1 LDWARN
7 YEIHIEDDDWRG
19 AADLAAFRQGF
30 LAKAINA
37 WAGRPREDLAL
48 CVVASVLDQACPEDD
63 PFPRWDLSF
72 VARWAR
78 RLRAQVEAAD
88 MQAAVLGEVMRI
100 LEEAAEHRY
109 AGTDAEEARRR
120 VLESALE
127 TYLPRSSVGAEDW
140 DYEGLRG
147 WGEVLGLRIPVQ
159 QWQRVETDD
168 SPEDGEASDYEASR
182 RQEVRTWLEARLPD
196 ATAKLSPAEVV
207 RAVVRREAARLLDA
221 IQREQQDSYR
231 PLALTMENAFALGVA
246 DSDLATAVRRRRDA
260 IQADLARQIVETGS
274 SQSDDDFR
282 NGLLLNMLETFL
294 QRDMERPGRDFAR
307 IAESVKRRFDVEADP
322 FALSHLTH
330 DEIVDRLLEGI
341 RQRYAEREQQIGP
354 ATMRMLERYLLLWKI
369 DSKWKDHLYNMDHLR
384 EGIGLRAYGQMDPK
398 VEYTRE
404 ARAMFYDMLE
414 SVRQDVADMVL
425 KVDIRP
431 EDRLDEGGMWS
442 GGTEVHA
449 PASGVPQ
456 DGTRRQQEAA
466 IAGTQQAEKPR
477 PVRKSAPAVGR
488 NDPCP
493 CGSGQKY
500 KRCCGKAG

>member
-1 LDWARN
+1 
-7 YEIHIEDDDWRG
+7 
-19 AADLAAFRQGF
+19 
-30 LAKAINA
+30 
-37 WAGRPREDLAL
+37 
-48 CVVASVLDQACPEDD
+48 
-63 PFPRWDLSF
+63 
-72 VARWAR
+72 
-78 RLRAQVEAAD
+78 
-88 MQAAVLGEVMRI
+88 
-100 LEEAAEHRY
+100 
-109 AGTDAEEARRR
+109 
-120 VLESALE
+120 
-127 TYLPRSSVGAEDW
+127 
-140 DYEGLRG
+140 
-147 WGEVLGLRIPVQ
+147 
-159 QWQRVETDD
+159 
-168 SPEDGEASDYEASR
+168 
-182 RQEVRTWLEARLPD
+182 
-196 ATAKLSPAEVV
+196 
-207 RAVVRREAARLLDA
+207 
-221 IQREQQDSYR
+221 
-231 PLALTMENAFALGVA
+231 
-246 DSDLATAVRRRRDA
+246 
-260 IQADLARQIVETGS
+260 
-274 SQSDDDFR
+274 
-282 NGLLLNMLETFL
+282 
-294 QRDMERPGRDFAR
+294 
-307 IAESVKRRFDVEADP
+307 
-322 FALSHLTH
+322 
-330 DEIVDRLLEGI
+330 VDRLLEGI